1 MDVLSFSD
9 LIVSSLS
16 SFCSFFIW
24 QYWNNSFDLFTLLE
38 INKFYLMTS
47 CLSAVL
53 SLWLLNTSRF
63 SLLKITIVFSNT
75 LSWFICS
82 IHIPISFLQCSTLK
96 NLIEY
101 NPGNQ
106 CFRELSLLSL
116 SWINVSV
123 WMYVLYLYTQRFII
137 IYRNNTVLTRI
148 IVLYWFIFTYVFLSS
163 EIISDFLIYNGLL
176 ANSSERYNVYK
187 LSDNFHILRRFN
199 QIYFKK

>member
-24 QYWNNSFDLFTLLE
+24 QYWNNSFDLFTLLK

-47 CLSAVL
+47 GLSAVL

-63 SLLKITIVFSNT
+63 SLLKTSVVFLNTI
-75 LSWFICS
+75 SWFICS

-96 NLIEY
+96 DSKDY
-101 NPGNQ
+101 HGNQ

-116 SWINVSV
+116 SWINLSV
-123 WMYVLYLYTQRFII
+123 WVYVLYLYTQRLVII
-137 IYRNNTVLTRI
+137 YYRNNTVLTKI
-148 IVLYWFIFTYVFLSS
+148 IVLYCFFFTYVFLSS
-163 EIISDFLIYNGLL
+163 EIISDFLIYNRLL
-176 ANSSERYNVYK
+176 ANSSKRYNVYE
-187 LSDNFHILRRFN
+187 LSDNFYILRRFN
-199 QIYFKK
+199 QIYFNQ